1 MLLSSWRIRWV
12 RFPRA
17 ALPYLKCIAWLHL
30 ETYVS
35 NETHVWVR
43 VRLAAARTKDA
54 VVALELAAGECGS
67 GTQPDLAQGAGT
79 TPCQIADNGRDPTLQ
94 FKYSID

>member
-1 MLLSSWRIRWV
+1 MDDIK
-12 RFPRA
+12 
-17 ALPYLKCIAWLHL
+17 YQHLKILK
-30 ETYVS
+30 
-35 NETHVWVR
+35 

-67 GTQPDLAQGAGT
+67 EAQPDLALGDGT

>member
-1 MLLSSWRIRWV
+1 MQDWSSCMGSLTSGTPRKFFHGIYLVYARYIP
-12 RFPRA
+12 FPWI
-17 ALPYLKCIAWLHL
+17 CQG
-30 ETYVS
+30 
-35 NETHVWVR
+35 
-43 VRLAAARTKDA
+43 RLAAARTKDA

-67 GTQPDLAQGAGT
+67 GAQPGLAQGDGT